1 MNPAAAYESSLLVHC
16 AWSLSSSMA
25 ADESQRLTLPLR
37 ASPGG
42 YASAELTED
51 VTAAADFPVQEGRKC

>member
-1 MNPAAAYESSLLVHC
+1 
-16 AWSLSSSMA
+16 MA
-25 ADESQRLTLPLR
+25 TDESQRLTLPLR

-51 VTAAADFPVQEGRKC
+51 VTAAAADFPLQEGSVDS